1 MNAASNSFDTLIIGA
16 GVGGARA
23 AESALSCDDK
33 QHVLLVNE
41 EEWEPYDRP
50 PLSKDVLLGDSDTG
64 DFQLLDETLRAHPR
78 LVVKSGV
85 RAAHLDPHARTVQL
99 SDGSVCSYRSL
110 IIATGSKART
120 LDPAI
125 VDAGVEADLLYLKTL
140 GDALCLRKRLAGAAG
155 CRLVVIGAG
164 FIGLE
169 VAAAA
174 RRLGC
179 DVTVVEAGS
188 RIVSRGAPPLV
199 AEFLKA
205 RHEREGVRFELG
217 AQPERI
223 SRTGPGLEIRIADG
237 RTINGDL
244 VVVGIGTTANDT
256 LAAEAGLDCD
266 NGILVDECCRTSDPS
281 IYAIGDV
288 ARIRSAGLAPALR
301 MEHWQAARVM
311 GETAA
316 RNACGAEDPYQDVP
330 WVWTDQYD
338 LNLQFLGHTSERN
351 RCVIR
356 GDVAAGKW
364 TLIEQDGDTVVAA
377 TLVNSGRDRRTIERL
392 IERKIEVKDD
402 SLSDPTL
409 DLKTLLR

>member
-16 GVGGARA
+16 GVGGSSA
-23 AESALSCDDK
+23 AKSALSCDDT
-33 QHVLLVNE
+33 QRVLLVNE

-64 DFQLLDETLRAHPR
+64 DFQLIDETLRAHPR
-78 LVVKSGV
+78 LVIKSGIH
-85 RAAHLDPHARTVQL
+85 AAHLDPHARTVQL
-99 SDGSVCSYRSL
+99 SDGSVCAYRSL

-140 GDALCLRKRLAGAAG
+140 GDALSLRRRLADAVGS
-155 CRLVVIGAG
+155 RLVVIGAG

-179 DVTVVEAGS
+179 NVSVVEAGS
-188 RIVSRGAPPLV
+188 RIVSRGAPALV
-199 AEFLKA
+199 AQFLRA
-205 RHEREGVRFELG
+205 RHDREGVRFELG
-217 AQPERI
+217 AQAERI
-223 SRTGPGLEIRIADG
+223 SRTGPGLEIRIEDG
-237 RTINGDL
+237 RRIHGDL
-244 VVVGIGTTANDT
+244 VVAGIGTTANDS
-256 LAAEAGLDCD
+256 LAAAAGLECD
-266 NGILVDECCRTSDPS
+266 NGILVDEFCRTSEPS

-288 ARIRSAGLAPALR
+288 ARIRSANLAPALR

-316 RNACGAEDPYQDVP
+316 RNACGAEEPYQEVP

-338 LNLQFLGHTSERN
+338 LNLQFLGHTSDRS

-364 TLIEQDGDTVVAA
+364 TLFEKDGDALVAA

-392 IERKIEVKDD
+392 IARRTEVKDD
-402 SLSDPTL
+402 DLSDPAF
-409 DLKTLLR
+409 DLKALLR